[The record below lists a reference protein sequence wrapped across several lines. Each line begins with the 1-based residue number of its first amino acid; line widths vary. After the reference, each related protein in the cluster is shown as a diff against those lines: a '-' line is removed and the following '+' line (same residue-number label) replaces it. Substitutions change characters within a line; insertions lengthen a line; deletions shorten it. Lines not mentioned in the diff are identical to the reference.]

1 MTRLTTFVLA
11 CLAVASWPSTAAAQ
25 NESALRSFF
34 EGKRVTVK
42 MDMPGTSDGVDIK
55 IGPGRTL
62 DSSRNN
68 DRIRRYGVAIPAG
81 ATVTVTLVKL
91 KKDLIEFQL
100 AGGGYGTF
108 GDDTN
113 TSVDMPM
120 VEKSNREK
128 DLEDLVKRE
137 TDSTKRR
144 ALQRELDDLRNAR
157 ERENR
162 RITVEKAALDKQK
175 AAEVADKRL
184 RGGSRFNLRYTN
196 NVPPS
201 ITPNDVVEILSE
213 WVDFSGKPA
222 TPTSGNVQSKTPVGG
237 VLPKKGM
244 LRADAERQF
253 GKPIESS
260 ERREGTLRVVTLV
273 FLRGEQHI
281 TAEFVEDVLIKY
293 TVMSKL
299 P

>member
-1 MTRLTTFVLA
+1 M
-11 CLAVASWPSTAAAQ
+11 AVSRHMMVALVCVALVSVPAIAAAQ

-34 EGKRVTVK
+34 EGKRVTLK
-42 MDMPGTSDGVDIK
+42 IDLPGTSDGADVK

-62 DSSRNN
+62 DSSKLG
-68 DRIRRYGVAIPAG
+68 DRLRRYGVAIPAG
-81 ATVTVTLVKL
+81 ATVTVTLVKV

-113 TSVDMPM
+113 TSVDMPL

-162 RITVEKAALDKQK
+162 RIGVEKASLDKQK
-175 AAEVADKRL
+175 AAEVADRRL

-196 NVPPS
+196 NVPLDV
-201 ITPNDVVEILSE
+201 TPNDVVEILSE
-213 WVDFSGKPA
+213 WIDFSGKPLA
-222 TPTSGNVQSKTPVGG
+222 PTSTNIQSKTPVGG

-253 GKPIESS
+253 GKPIEST

-273 FLRGEQHI
+273 FVRGEQHI

-293 TVMSKL
+293 TVMSK
-299 P
+299 

>member
-1 MTRLTTFVLA
+1 VSRRMTIALA
-11 CLAVASWPSTAAAQ
+11 CVLFASWSTAAAAQ
-25 NESALRSFF
+25 NETALRSFF
-34 EGKRVTVK
+34 EGKRVTLK
-42 MDMPGTSDGVDIK
+42 IDMPGTSDGIDVK

-62 DSSRNN
+62 DSSKLGSRL
-68 DRIRRYGVAIPAG
+68 RQYGVAIPAG
-81 ATVTVTLVKL
+81 ATSTVTLVKI

-100 AGGGYGTF
+100 DGGGYGTF

-113 TSVDMPM
+113 TSVDMPL

-128 DLEDLVKRE
+128 DLENLVKRE
-137 TDSTKRR
+137 TDATKKR

-162 RITVEKAALDKQK
+162 RITVEKQSLDKQK
-175 AAEVADKRL
+175 AAEVAQRRL

-196 NVPPS
+196 SVPAS
-201 ITPNDVVEILSE
+201 VTPNDIVEILSE
-213 WVDFSGKPA
+213 WIDFSGKPMA
-222 TPTSGNVQSKTPVGG
+222 PGNVQSKTPVGG

-253 GKPIESS
+253 GKPIEST

-273 FLRGEQHI
+273 FVRGEQHI

-293 TVMSKL
+293 TVTSK
-299 P
+299 